1 MVYSQNL
8 LENDQNPKKKKKKKT
23 KKKNKTP
30 ENFTLF
36 DKKPCC
42 FSENPGKDK
51 SNFCEIWN
59 FSQNLSKNLVENAIK
74 AIFSQEESNHRNS
87 EKNNEKLIKETN
99 EKNGTPLNESKMK
112 DSISTPPNKEKEH
125 RIVEHIEHRKNMKF
139 YFSYKN

>member
-1 MVYSQNL
+1 MVFSQNL
-8 LENDQNPKKKKKKKT
+8 LENDKNPKKKKKKKT

-42 FSENPGKDK
+42 FSENPDKDK
-51 SNFCEIWN
+51 SNFCEIWD
-59 FSQNLSKNLVENAIK
+59 FSQNLSKNLIENAIK
-74 AIFSQEESNHRNS
+74 VIFFRNS

-99 EKNGTPLNESKMK
+99 EKNCTPLNENKMK
-112 DSISTPPNKEKEH
+112 ESISTPPNKEKEH

-139 YFSYKN
+139 NFS